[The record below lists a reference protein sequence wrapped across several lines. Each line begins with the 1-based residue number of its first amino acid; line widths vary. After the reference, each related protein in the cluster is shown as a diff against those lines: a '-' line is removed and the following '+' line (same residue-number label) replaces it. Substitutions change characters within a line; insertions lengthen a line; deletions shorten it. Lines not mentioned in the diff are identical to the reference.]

1 MKKTYS
7 TPALKVVS
15 VKTQHLMA
23 GSGIQQ
29 DGAGNLFQD
38 LSGAGETDAT
48 SGNLS
53 KDNSS
58 MWDED

>member
-23 GSGIQQ
+23 GSGIQT

-38 LSGAGETDAT
+38 LGAAGETTET

-53 KDNSS
+53 KDS
-58 MWDED
+58 EDLWED